1 MILRRL
7 TTALRKQ
14 DWVTVLIET
23 LIVMFGVF
31 LGLQVNNWNQARF
44 ERADTR
50 NVLERLERDFE
61 LQLTTTNRSIGQQEL
76 LLEATS
82 RLITGIRTGDL
93 DEQTLNEDLALVDSV
108 STFPGPSAAFQELV
122 STGRMNLIANGDLRD
137 ELYEFDSSITFGRQI
152 FSGSFTAPVD
162 GLARVLFRA
171 KTLVA
176 PGTPSETFA
185 QIGAVDTVD
194 HTVLLEDPE
203 IHVALQN
210 AYLIQDNY
218 HLILIRFR
226 SEIEDILGLLAEERQ
241 RAP

>member
-1 MILRRL
+1 MILRRI

-14 DWVTVLIET
+14 DWFTVAVET

-61 LQLTTTNRSIGQQEL
+61 LQLTLTNRSIGQQVL
-76 LLEATS
+76 VLEATS

-162 GLARVLFRA
+162 IQ
-171 KTLVA
+171 
-176 PGTPSETFA
+176 GT
-185 QIGAVDTVD
+185 GGG
-194 HTVLLEDPE
+194 
-203 IHVALQN
+203 
-210 AYLIQDNY
+210 
-218 HLILIRFR
+218 R
-226 SEIEDILGLLAEERQ
+226 
-241 RAP
+241 

>member
-1 MILRRL
+1 MILQRL
-7 TTALRKQ
+7 ATSIRKQ
-14 DWVTVLIET
+14 DWFTVVIET

-31 LGLQVNNWNQARF
+31 LGLEVNNWNQARF

-61 LQLTTTNRSIGQQEL
+61 LQLTLTNRSIGQQVL
-76 LLEATS
+76 VLEATS

-108 STFPGPSAAFQELV
+108 SAFPGPSAAFQELV
-122 STGRMNLIANGDLRD
+122 STGRMRLIANEDLRD
-137 ELYEFDSSITFGRQI
+137 KLYEFDSSITFGREI

-162 GLARVLFRA
+162 ELARVLSRA

-185 QIGAVDTVD
+185 QIGAVETVD
-194 HTVLLEDPE
+194 HAVRLKIPRS
-203 IHVALQN
+203 
-210 AYLIQDNY
+210 
-218 HLILIRFR
+218 ILRCR
-226 SEIEDILGLLAEERQ
+226 THILSRIIIT
-241 RAP
+241 

>member
-7 TTALRKQ
+7 STALRKQ
-14 DWVTVLIET
+14 DWFTVAVET

-44 ERADTR
+44 EQADTQ

-61 LQLTTTNRSIGQQEL
+61 LQLTLTNRGIGQQAL
-76 LLEATS
+76 VLEATS

-93 DEQTLNEDLALVDSV
+93 NEQTLNEDLALVDSV
-108 STFPGPSAAFQELV
+108 ATFPGPSAAFQELV

-137 ELYEFDSSITFGRQI
+137 ELYEFDSSITFGREI

-162 GLARVLFRA
+162 ELARGLSRA

-185 QIGAVDTVD
+185 QIGAVETVD
-194 HTVLLEDPE
+194 HTVLLEDPD
-203 IHVALQN
+203 IHIALQN
-210 AYLIQDNY
+210 AYLTQDNY
-218 HLILIRFR
+218 HLFLIRFR
-226 SEIEDILGLLAEERQ
+226 NQIKDILQLLAEERE
-241 RAP
+241 RAS

>member
-7 TTALRKQ
+7 TNAFRKQ
-14 DWVTVLIET
+14 DWFTVVIET

-61 LQLTTTNRSIGQQEL
+61 LQLALTNRSIEQQVL
-76 LLEATS
+76 LIEATG
-82 RLITGIRTGDL
+82 RLITSIRKGDVN
-93 DEQTLNEDLALVDSV
+93 EQTLSEDVVLVDSV
-108 STFPGPSAAFQELV
+108 SAFPGPSAAFQELV
-122 STGRMNLIANGDLRD
+122 STGRMRLIANGDLRD
-137 ELYEFDSSITFGRQI
+137 KLYEFDSSITFGREV
-152 FSGSFTAPVD
+152 FSSSFTAPVD
-162 GLARVLFRA
+162 ELARVLSRTKILA
-171 KTLVA
+171 A
-176 PGTPSETFA
+176 SGTPSETFA
-185 QIGAVDTVD
+185 QVGAVETVD
-194 HTVLLEDPE
+194 HTVLLEDSE
-203 IHVALQN
+203 ILAALQN

-226 SEIEDILGLLAEERQ
+226 SQIEDILALLAEERE

>member
-31 LGLQVNNWNQARF
+31 LGLQVNNWNQVRF

-61 LQLTTTNRSIGQQEL
+61 LQLTRTDRSIGQQVL
-76 LLEATS
+76 VLEATS
-82 RLITGIRTGDL
+82 RLITGIRTGNL
-93 DEQTLNEDLALVDSV
+93 DEQTLNEDVALVDSV
-108 STFPGPSAAFQELV
+108 SAFPGPSAAFQELV
-122 STGRMNLIANGDLRD
+122 STGRMRLIANGDLRD
-137 ELYEFDSSITFGRQI
+137 KLYEFDSSITFGREV
-152 FSGSFTAPVD
+152 FGGSFTAPID
-162 GLARVLFRA
+162 ELAHVLSRA
-171 KTLVA
+171 KILVA
-176 PGTPSETFA
+176 SGTPAETFA
-185 QIGAVDTVD
+185 QVGAVETVD
-194 HTVLLEDPE
+194 HAVLLEDPE

-218 HLILIRFR
+218 HLLLISYRNQ
-226 SEIEDILGLLAEERQ
+226 IEDILESLAEEQ
-241 RAP
+241 ERAR